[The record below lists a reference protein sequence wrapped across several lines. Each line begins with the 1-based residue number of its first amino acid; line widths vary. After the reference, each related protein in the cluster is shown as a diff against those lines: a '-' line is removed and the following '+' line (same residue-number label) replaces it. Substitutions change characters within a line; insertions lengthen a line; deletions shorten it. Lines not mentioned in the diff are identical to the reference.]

1 MLLTN
6 EQLAHFDT
14 FGFLILRGLF
24 PKPEIEEIIQ
34 DFEEVMSEA
43 RGGLPFDG
51 VQRQGITGSF
61 IEKRLSLMRLLEEDR
76 IHRPIEQL
84 LGEDYLYR
92 GSEGN
97 LMVGDTA
104 DWHPD
109 GYRPWLHPD
118 GWQLTLAKV
127 QLVFYLDVLTKD
139 TGCLRVVPGSHRP
152 PLYEELKRILA
163 YRPEAHYG
171 LARSNFAG
179 EVDPDSQPFAV
190 EPRDLPCFPLETEP
204 GDVLLWSPNLW
215 HSAFGGRTG
224 RRMFRISFAAKPTTE
239 EQLGYLQAYHK
250 LQVDTRREKDPQCD
264 RVHDES
270 FLASDR
276 PHIRKLAQSLQ
287 ELNLT

>member
-1 MLLTN
+1 MSN
-6 EQLAHFDT
+6 SPISIT
-14 FGFLILRGLF
+14 FGFLILRRLF
-24 PKPEIEEIIQ
+24 PKPEIEEIIR
-34 DFEEVMSEA
+34 DFEEVLAEA

-84 LGEDYLYR
+84 LGKDYLYR

-139 TGCLRVVPGSHRP
+139 TGSLRVVPGSHRP

-190 EPRDLPCFPLETEP
+190 EPRDLPCFPLETDP

-224 RRMFRISFAAKPTTE
+224 RRMFRNKLRRQANHRGAAWLLAGLSPATRSIHSGRKIRSATECMTSRSLLATGLISVSC
-239 EQLGYLQAYHK
+239 HK
-250 LQVDTRREKDPQCD
+250 VCR
-264 RVHDES
+264 
-270 FLASDR
+270 
-276 PHIRKLAQSLQ
+276 
-287 ELNLT
+287 N